1 MSDDILSGG
10 AIDPSTDGPVPSNTD
25 DRLRNVLEEQRIQ
38 QEQEAIGGS
47 QFPIR
52 SEPLPPIDAPI
63 QVSPPP
69 LPEFNFPSFEADIS
83 AAFDGTREIA
93 RQAAVDVLKRV
104 TIDGQSP
111 VIEGSSISFNTSQ
124 RSIASEDF
132 GTGGNSNFLK
142 PAYSTGRLDSPDF
155 GSAKGFSDN
164 SSSEAYARAEARRD
178 AERMAAPDFDIMSSE
193 RQRGE
198 SRKDFKE
205 RQEKIEEI
213 RKEKEEREKIIEK
226 VREGDMSEVPSGYLP
241 VSFSRADK
249 KKKVLAFI
257 ATEFVG
263 VVDQASGGERETE
276 LPSKSSYYEAGGEG
290 GSCFGLG
297 LYVKTPDSEDAPQE
311 VWVGA
316 GMIANQIP
324 SGFSETDGKNISN
337 GGSGY
342 VWGEVNIDQETGEIV
357 SVAVDGG
364 GETPEDSDTAFYYTL
379 GYYEYNEDSP
389 TVTNYGCGSL
399 DVVICRNWY
408 AAEAPFYGVTINRCG
423 CGGGGGGDS
432 NNS

>member
-10 AIDPSTDGPVPSNTD
+10 AIDQSTDGPIPSNTD
-25 DRLRNVLEEQRIQ
+25 DRSRDVIEEQRIQ

-47 QFPIR
+47 TFPVR

-63 QVSPPP
+63 QVAPPP
-69 LPEFNFPSFEADIS
+69 LPELSFSSLGADLS
-83 AAFDGTREIA
+83 AAFEDTREIA
-93 RQAAVDVLKRV
+93 RQAAVDVLKKV

-111 VIEGSSISFNTSQ
+111 VIEGSSISFNTSR

-132 GTGGNSNFLK
+132 GTGGNSNFLQ
-142 PAYSTGRLDSPDF
+142 PAYSTGRLDSEDF
-155 GSAKGFSDN
+155 GSTKGFSD
-164 SSSEAYARAEARRD
+164 SSSAGAYARAEARRD
-178 AERMAAPDFDIMSSE
+178 AERMAAPDFDVLSPE

-198 SRKDFKE
+198 SRKDFEERLEKTKE
-205 RQEKIEEI
+205 IREEKEKQEKILQ
-213 RKEKEEREKIIEK
+213 RA
-226 VREGDMSEVPSGYLP
+226 REGDTTETPSGYIP
-241 VSFSRADK
+241 VSLSRADK

-263 VVDQASGGERETE
+263 VVKGGSGGERETD
-276 LPSKSSYYEAGGEG
+276 LPSKSAYYEAGGEG
-290 GSCFGLG
+290 GCFGLG
-297 LYVKTPDSEDAPQE
+297 LYVKSPDSGNGPEE

-316 GMIANQIP
+316 GTIANQTP
-324 SGFSETDGKNISN
+324 SGLSETDGKNIAN

-357 SVAVDGG
+357 SVDVDGG
-364 GETPEDSDTAFYYTL
+364 GETPENSDTAFYYTL
-379 GYYEYNEDSP
+379 GYYEYDEESP

-408 AAEAPFYGVTINRCG
+408 AAEAPFYGVTITRGGNG
-423 CGGGGGGDS
+423 SGGGGS
-432 NNS
+432 NES